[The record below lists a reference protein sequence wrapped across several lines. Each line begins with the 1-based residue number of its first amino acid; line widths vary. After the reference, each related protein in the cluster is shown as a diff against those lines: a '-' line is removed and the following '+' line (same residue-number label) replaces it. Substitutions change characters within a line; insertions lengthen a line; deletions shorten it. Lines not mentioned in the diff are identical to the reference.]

1 MAPPLTL
8 KQEKFLS
15 LMNRFGAHAVPLAC
29 PGLMELVEKE
39 DQAGAR
45 KYLEALFS
53 SWNPDQIDAV
63 VLGCTHYVFLRD
75 LLRTLLDDH
84 TAIIDGNEGT
94 ARQTRRVM
102 ENLHILRSEGPG
114 EVELH
119 TSGDPDTILP
129 VMRRLLERMG
139 SGFSASRGEIGTEI
153 DSAIAHTVLACTEMS
168 ASRTGA
174 LVIFERSVKLNEI
187 MSTGTIINADTNA
200 ELIKNIFF
208 NKAPLHDGAL
218 IIRDGRIAAAGCV
231 LPLTKSTNLSKEL
244 GMRHRAGIGL
254 SEQSD
259 AVVVI
264 VSEETGSI
272 SVAIDG
278 MLKRH
283 LTSATLERLL
293 RSELIV
299 EDSDR
304 DQRGFKQ
311 VLKKLFKGK
320 NNEKDEHNEKTV

>member
-1 MAPPLTL
+1 MEAIKIAL
-8 KQEKFLS
+8 ERS
-15 LMNRFGAHAVPLAC
+15 LNLLATM
-29 PGLMELVEKE
+29 GIADIVDILLV
-39 DQAGAR
+39 A
-45 KYLEALFS
+45 YLIYKAIWFVRRTNSYNLAKG
-53 SWNPDQIDAV
+53 I
-63 VLGCTHYVFLRD
+63 LVFLIVMLIANLFR
-75 LLRTLLDDH
+75 LKMISYVLRKAAELGLI
-84 TAIIDGNEGT
+84 AL
-94 ARQTRRVM
+94 V
-102 ENLHILRSEGPG
+102 ILFQP
-114 EVELH
+114 EL
-119 TSGDPDTILP
+119 
-129 VMRRLLERMG
+129 RRLLERMG
-139 SGFSASRGEIGTEI
+139 SSFSASRSQSGTEM

-168 ASRTGA
+168 ASKTGA
-174 LVIFERSVKLNEI
+174 LIIFERNVKLNEI

-218 IIRDGRIAAAGCV
+218 IIRAGRIAAAGCV

-264 VSEETGSI
+264 VSEETGAI

-283 LTSATLERLL
+283 LTAATFERLL

-299 EDSDR
+299 EEADDKP
-304 DQRGFKQ
+304 RGFIQ
-311 VLKKLFKGK
+311 TLKKLIKGLT
-320 NNEKDEHNEKTV
+320 NETDKHNEKTV